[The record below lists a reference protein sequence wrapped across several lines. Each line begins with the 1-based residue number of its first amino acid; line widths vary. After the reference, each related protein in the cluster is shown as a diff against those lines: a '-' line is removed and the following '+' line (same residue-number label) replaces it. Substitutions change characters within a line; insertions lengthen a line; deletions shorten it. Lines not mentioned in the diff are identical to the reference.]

1 MSWKINYTKHA
12 REDLKTIYEYIAYE
26 LFVPD
31 TAGRQVDRIM
41 KAVRTL
47 AHMPERHKVY
57 EEEPWKS
64 QNLRYFPVDNYHTG
78 RRLIKPASDFL
89 PSGIPYNAGKLP
101 AVLQFHPDSVQNT
114 RQAPASLTQMRQ
126 RIPWEP

>member
-64 QNLRYFPVDNYHTG
+64 QNLRYFPVDNYLVFYLPEKETCIINIVRIIYGG
-78 RRLIKPASDFL
+78 RDI
-89 PSGIPYNAGKLP
+89 
-101 AVLQFHPDSVQNT
+101 
-114 RQAPASLTQMRQ
+114 RQQL
-126 RIPWEP
+126 